1 MTTGVAVIETSVAQ
15 TIEERQI
22 QAFVR
27 GADEEMI
34 EVRGYGLTET
44 EADAREIYTS

>member
-1 MTTGVAVIETSVAQ
+1 MIQISVAQ

-44 EADAREIYTS
+44 ERAETEANAREIYTS